1 MGSVLGNEYFFLT
14 DERHHSSY
22 DQKNQLKTLTGLD
35 ASGNLASVSYQYDA
49 MGRRIAKTVNA
60 TTPTLYAYDGW
71 NVVEEYSTL
80 NLTTQMNGVPM
91 GFEGFG

>member
-1 MGSVLGNEYFFLT
+1 MNGTTL
-14 DERHHSSY
+14 SY

-35 ASGNLASVSYQYDA
+35 ASGNLASVRYQYDA

-60 TTPTLYAYDGW
+60 TTTLYAYDGW

-80 NLTTQMNGVPM
+80 NLTIQMGSLEVSI
-91 GFEGFG
+91 FSIAHS